1 MRYLEPKV
9 KMARKLGVDLGWKT
23 PGSKAHMRLLKK
35 LNIPPGQHGL
45 KRKKITEYG
54 LQLKEKQKL
63 RFLFNITNKQLKK
76 YFQQASK
83 KKGNTA
89 LYLTRFLQMRLD
101 NVVYRLGFAPTITFA
116 RQLVSHRHIK
126 VNDKICSI
134 PSYPVKI
141 NDVISFS
148 NEKILKNLAI
158 SKLLENKDLII
169 PSWLQRKGNQGKVV
183 SEPDLKEIENL
194 INLRLVIEFF
204 SR

>member
-1 MRYLEPKV
+1 MRYLGPKV
-9 KMARKLGVDLGWKT
+9 KIARKLGVDLGGKT
-23 PGSKAHMRLLKK
+23 AGSKAHMRLLKK

-63 RFLFNITNKQLKK
+63 RFMFNITNKQLKK
-76 YFQQASK
+76 YFLLASK

-101 NVVYRLGFAPTITFA
+101 NIVYRLGFAPTIASA

-134 PSYPVKI
+134 PSYLVKV

-148 NEKILKNLAI
+148 NEKILKNPAI